1 MIQKFFELL
10 AVFAVVFVVLV
21 AMRSLIIEEISTSG
35 IAVVSIGFTILVYMI
50 EG

>member
-1 MIQKFFELL
+1 MMHKFFQLL

-21 AMRSLIIEEISTSG
+21 VMRSLIIDEVSTSG
-35 IAVVSIGFTILVYMI
+35 IAVVSIGFTIIVYMI